1 MTITLYAP
9 LSRSTLRRAIDPRL
23 TDCSNQRGRETEK
36 WRYPQVSIAAVAH
49 KEVGTEVATKA
60 AAEAKVEA
68 T

>member
-1 MTITLYAP
+1 MPPFPGP
-9 LSRSTLRRAIDPRL
+9 LSAAPSIRGLL
-23 TDCSNQRGRETEK
+23 TARIREVETH
-36 WRYPQVSIAAVAH
+36 PQVSIAAVAH